1 MVTGTRPKPDP
12 GGDVGNLATGVR
24 TRIRAALRRR
34 LPVRHR
40 RVHQRVLR
48 GRTPR
53 AIKAS
58 PNRGCLTILL
68 GGKGKVWCSESMTTP
83 MQGEPALPEQVPL
96 LTVESAA
103 VAPTLAPR
111 GASPTKVFRAWSPEQ
126 AVLLPASK
134 RDHLGDDHLAV
145 FLLDLLPTLD
155 LSAIR
160 DAYAED
166 RGQPPYDPRM
176 LTALLLYAYSQRI
189 TSSRLIERR
198 CREDVGFMYLTG
210 DAQPDHDTICAFRR
224 RHLDAFEALFLE
236 TLRVAQEAGALKLG
250 RIALDGTKIRANA
263 SKHKAMSY
271 ARMPER
277 QAALRAEVQRLL
289 QEAEALDRAEDEQYG
304 RGQRGDE
311 LPVELRD
318 PATRRQRLREAKARL
333 EAERKRELA
342 ATKQAHLDKIEAAQ
356 HALEA
361 AAREQAVAQGQANPE
376 AARPDPQAQRNFTD
390 PESRIMK
397 TADGFQQCYN
407 AQVAATVGSQ
417 LIVAADVVTA
427 ANDKQQLQPMVA
439 QVVTNVGEPDGVIAD
454 SGYFSEANVQA
465 LEQRDGRP
473 IEAHIAVGRD
483 RHGAPPPGPPRGRIP
498 NGLSPAERMRRR
510 LRTKAGHAIYAQ
522 RKITVEPV
530 IGQIK
535 GRGFRRFSLRGL
547 TGVKGE
553 FQLVCAVHNLVK
565 LWRTGVAFV
574 QEGRIGELAYA

>member
-1 MVTGTRPKPDP
+1 
-12 GGDVGNLATGVR
+12 
-24 TRIRAALRRR
+24 
-34 LPVRHR
+34 
-40 RVHQRVLR
+40 
-48 GRTPR
+48 
-53 AIKAS
+53 
-58 PNRGCLTILL
+58 
-68 GGKGKVWCSESMTTP
+68 MTTP
-83 MQGEPALPEQVPL
+83 THGEPAMPEQVPL
-96 LTVESAA
+96 LTVTSGRD
-103 VAPTLAPR
+103 APAPSPR
-111 GASPTKVFRAWSPEQ
+111 GASPTKVFRPWSPEQ
-126 AVLLPASK
+126 AALLPASK
-134 RDHLGDDHLAV
+134 RDYLGDDHLAV
-145 FLLDLLPTLD
+145 FLLDVLPTLE
-155 LSAIR
+155 LGSIR

-176 LTALLLYAYSQRI
+176 LTVLLLYAYSQRI
-189 TSSRLIERR
+189 TSSRQIERR
-198 CREDVGFMYLTG
+198 CREDVAFMYLAG

-224 RHLDAFEALFLE
+224 RHLGAFEAVFLE
-236 TLRVAQEAGALKLG
+236 TLRIAQEAGALKVG
-250 RIALDGTKIRANA
+250 RIAVDGTKIRADA

-277 QAALRAEVQRLL
+277 HAALQAEVQRLL
-289 QEAEALDRAEDEQYG
+289 AEAEALDRAEDEQYG

-311 LPVELRD
+311 WPAELRD

-342 ATKQAHLDKIEAAQ
+342 ATKQAHLDKIEDAQ
-356 HALEA
+356 QVLEA
-361 AAREQAVAQGQANPE
+361 AAREQAAAEGKANPE
-376 AARPDPQAQRNFTD
+376 AARPDPKAQRNFTD

-417 LIVAADVVTA
+417 FIVAAEVVNA

-454 SGYFSEANVQA
+454 SGYFSEANVHA
-465 LEQRDGRP
+465 LEQRDGRS
-473 IEAHIAVGRD
+473 IEAHIAVARA

-510 LRTKAGHAIYAQ
+510 LRTKTGQAIYAQ

-547 TGVKGE
+547 TGAKGE
-553 FQLVCAVHNLVK
+553 FQLVCAVHNFLK
-565 LWRTGVAFV
+565 LWRTGVTFV
-574 QEGRIGELAYA
+574 RGARVAHDLACA